1 MPDKSTLLFAQ
12 YEILVNI
19 FLAACREHKQ
29 LNNMGIDFH
38 SGVMLKHQKEMYIH
52 AREYQRI
59 YDTME
64 PATRAQ
70 KPNAK
75 EAITL
80 IFEAAKKARQA
91 A

>member
-1 MPDKSTLLFAQ
+1 MPDKSTMLFAQ
-12 YEILVNI
+12 YQILVNI
-19 FLAACREHKQ
+19 FLAAVRDHNL
-29 LNNMGIDFH
+29 LNGMSLNS
-38 SGVMLKHQKEMYIH
+38 SGVMLKHQKEMHIH

-80 IFEAAKKARQA
+80 IFEAAKEAQRA